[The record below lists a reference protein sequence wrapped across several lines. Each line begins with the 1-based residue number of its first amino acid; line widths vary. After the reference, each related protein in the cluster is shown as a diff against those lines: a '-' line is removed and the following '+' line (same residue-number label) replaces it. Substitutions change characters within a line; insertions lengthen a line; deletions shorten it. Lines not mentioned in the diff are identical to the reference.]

1 MANPQLRFLKA
12 SNSRLVEEV
21 PAHLRLEWLDA
32 LRGLAICMVIA
43 VHTAQY
49 ISVPEPLRPV
59 FREGAR
65 GVQLFFAISG
75 FTMMLSLD
83 RYHADEW
90 HRWSKF
96 AVRRIFRIVPLYWA
110 AAVIW
115 FLGPGGEPHY
125 WSPEGSGLLTLALT
139 LLFLSN
145 WIPTMHSAIV
155 PGGWSIAGE
164 MNMYALMPLFLRA
177 THTFSKAIIWFAAAS
192 AAAVILSAGGYFL
205 LSGLSAHPELVRS
218 FFNSYWLPV
227 CLPSFI
233 AGIAAYRAQSTLTIG
248 RKTALLLLTAATLL
262 FLCIAYTG
270 APLKSVLVAP
280 VFGVAVFATAF
291 LLRGLHVPRVVTW
304 IGKTSYSS
312 YFIHFGILYALGVN
326 EMLLFALQALPYGWL
341 LTQILVLVL
350 TVCFASVSYLLFE
363 QPINRYG
370 AVIASHIQQFK
381 PVKRCSCN

>member
-1 MANPQLRFLKA
+1 
-12 SNSRLVEEV
+12 
-21 PAHLRLEWLDA
+21 
-32 LRGLAICMVIA
+32 MVIA
-43 VHTAQY
+43 VHTAQH
-49 ISVPEPLRPV
+49 ISVPEPLGPV
-59 FREGAR
+59 FKEGAR

-83 RYHADEW
+83 RYHANEW

-96 AVRRIFRIVPLYWA
+96 AVRRVFRIVPLYWA

-115 FLGPGGEPHY
+115 FLGPGSEPHY
-125 WSPEGSGLLTLALT
+125 WSPEGSGMLALALT

-164 MNMYALMPLFLRA
+164 MNMYALMPLFFQTTR
-177 THTFSKAIIWFAAAS
+177 TFSKAIIWFAAAS
-192 AAAVILSAGGYFL
+192 VAAVILSAGGFFL
-205 LSGLSAHPELVRS
+205 LADLSAHPELVRS

-233 AGIAAYRAQSTLTIG
+233 AGIVAYRAQSTLTIG

-262 FLCIAYTG
+262 FLCIAYTST
-270 APLKSVLVAP
+270 PLKSVLVAP

-291 LLRGLHVPRVVTW
+291 LLRGLHVPRLITW

-312 YFIHFGILYALGVN
+312 YFIHFGILYVLSAN
-326 EMLLFALQALPYGWL
+326 AMLLSVMQALPYGWML
-341 LTQILVLVL
+341 AQVLVLVL
-350 TVCFASVSYLLFE
+350 TICFASVSYLLFE

-370 AVIASHIQQFK
+370 ASVASAIHKSK
-381 PVKRCSCN
+381 PVSSRSLN